1 MATEN
6 ALKSIPYTASVDLSA
21 AQYTFVAVSGEDAVG
36 LPADNGGDAIGIVQN
51 NPVVGCAAAVA
62 VTGQSKILFG
72 AAGLAAGAKVTC
84 DATGKAV
91 AVVAGDTILG
101 TVVQGGGAGIIGA
114 IVLSNEGVSA

>member
-6 ALKSIPYTASVDLSA
+6 ALKSIPYTASVDLSD

-36 LPADNGGDAIGIVQN
+36 LPVDNGGNAIGIVQN
-51 NPVVGCAAAVA
+51 NPSVGCAAAVA

-72 AAGLAAGAKVTC
+72 AALSAGAKVTC

-101 TVVQGGGAGIIGA
+101 TVVQGGGVGIIGA